1 MSKNSILIPA
11 QEVPV
16 LKEAEVVVAGGG
28 IAGLAAAIASAR
40 CGAKTLLI
48 ERYGCLGGTISGVPM
63 KWVGGYNAEIHG
75 GIMAELIDKLRQ
87 TDGIIREFYNEN
99 VSGYMV
105 GVYID
110 IFKTV
115 TLKMLEDAGV
125 ELLLHTLVTD
135 VISERGEI
143 TGLVIENKSGRQVVL
158 GKRFIDAT
166 GDGDVAARAGAAY
179 QKGDEESGKMQAM
192 THYGPVLEG
201 VDNEVLLDYLLK
213 YKDKYSEEIVEWSTD
228 LPRFSFAGFSRML
241 KDNRQKGTVYLDYD
255 CIWIS
260 GEIGTDRTT
269 IDGSFVPFMD
279 GTDVLDLT
287 YAETESIKQIASF
300 VTFAKQNFP
309 GFENSH
315 RRDRGGFSIG
325 VRETRRVMGEYLLT
339 EEDILQG
346 KKFLDGIGCNCTP
359 MDIHSSGGHQSWTQ
373 VKTYDIPYRCLIS
386 ATIDNL
392 LMSGRCISAT
402 HKALASVRFI
412 PCCVITGQA
421 AGTAAALTSK
431 GDISLKELDTN
442 KLLAELKGQGVI
454 LTAGNV

>member
-1 MSKNSILIPA
+1 
-11 QEVPV
+11 
-16 LKEAEVVVAGGG
+16 
-28 IAGLAAAIASAR
+28 
-40 CGAKTLLI
+40 
-48 ERYGCLGGTISGVPM
+48 
-63 KWVGGYNAEIHG
+63 
-75 GIMAELIDKLRQ
+75 
-87 TDGIIREFYNEN
+87 
-99 VSGYMV
+99 
-105 GVYID
+105 
-110 IFKTV
+110 
-115 TLKMLEDAGV
+115 
-125 ELLLHTLVTD
+125 
-135 VISERGEI
+135 
-143 TGLVIENKSGRQVVL
+143 
-158 GKRFIDAT
+158 
-166 GDGDVAARAGAAY
+166 
-179 QKGDEESGKMQAM
+179 
-192 THYGPVLEG
+192 
-201 VDNEVLLDYLLK
+201 
-213 YKDKYSEEIVEWSTD
+213 
-228 LPRFSFAGFSRML
+228 
-241 KDNRQKGTVYLDYD
+241 
-255 CIWIS
+255 
-260 GEIGTDRTT
+260 
-269 IDGSFVPFMD
+269 
-279 GTDVLDLT
+279 
-287 YAETESIKQIASF
+287 
-300 VTFAKQNFP
+300 KQNFP

>member
-1 MSKNSILIPA
+1 MNKNNILIPA
-11 QEVPV
+11 QEVPI
-16 LKEAEVVVAGGG
+16 LREAEVVVAGGG

-48 ERYGCLGGTISGVPM
+48 ERYGCLGGTVSGVPM
-63 KWVGGYNAEIHG
+63 KWVGGYNATIHG

-87 TDGIIREFYNEN
+87 ADGIIREFYNEN

-105 GVYID
+105 GMYID
-110 IFKTV
+110 IFKAV
-115 TLKMLEDAGV
+115 ALKMLEDAGA
-125 ELLLHTLVTD
+125 ELLLHTLITD
-135 VISERGEI
+135 VVSEGREI
-143 TGLVIENKSGRQVVL
+143 TGLVVENKSGRQVIL

-179 QKGDEESGKMQAM
+179 WKGDEESGKMQAM

-201 VDNEVLLDYLLK
+201 VDNEVLLDYMLK
-213 YKDKYSEEIVEWSTD
+213 YKDKYPEEIVEWSTD
-228 LPRFSFAGFSRML
+228 LPRFSFAGFSRLL
-241 KDNRQKGTVYLDYD
+241 KDSREKGIIHMNYD

-260 GEIGTDRTT
+260 GEIGTNRVT
-269 IDGSFVPFMD
+269 IDGSFIPFVD
-279 GTDVLDLT
+279 GTNVLDLT
-287 YAETESIKQIASF
+287 YAETESIKQITSF
-300 VTFAKQNFP
+300 VSFIRQNFP

-315 RRDRGGFSIG
+315 RKDRGGFSIG

-359 MDIHSSGGHQSWTQ
+359 MDIHSSRGHQSWTQ

-392 LMSGRCISAT
+392 FMAGRCISAT
-402 HKALASVRFI
+402 HKALASIRFI

-421 AGTAAALTSK
+421 AGTAAALTAK
-431 GDISLKELDTN
+431 RNVSLKKLDTN
-442 KLLAELKGQGVI
+442 KLLTELKKQGAI
-454 LTAGNV
+454 LKASNV